1 MSDRNDG
8 QETRSPELMRL
19 VDFFQGLDEASA
31 TRIDSLYTPDAYF
44 GCGHVRIQTPR
55 SGVSMHAIDDAAAK
69 LRRAQQAAQNARPY
83 AERMASVIANL
94 AAGVS
99 GDGAPKLLVG
109 TGQDVKQLVIVA
121 TSDRGLAGGFNSSI
135 VRMAR
140 ERISTLIAEGK
151 DVKII
156 TLGKKARDQLKRLY
170 GDRFVESFEVGA
182 SPSLAV
188 AEAVGQKV
196 AAMFEAGEVDVVSL
210 AYSKFKSVV
219 TQTPTFQQMIPA
231 QVSGSGV
238 VDLQGASYEYE
249 PDAEAIL
256 ETLLPRNLNVQV
268 LSAMLENQAGF
279 FAAQMTAMDNAT
291 RAAGD
296 MIAALNLLK
305 NRTRQA
311 QITKELIEIISGAE
325 AL

>member
-1 MSDRNDG
+1 MASLKEMRN
-8 QETRSPELMRL
+8 
-19 VDFFQGLDEASA
+19 
-31 TRIDSLYTPDAYF
+31 RIKSVESTQKITKALQM
-44 GCGHVRIQTPR
+44 V
-55 SGVSMHAIDDAAAK
+55 AAAK

-109 TGQDVKQLVIVA
+109 TGQDAKQLIIVA
-121 TSDRGLAGGFNSSI
+121 TADRGLAGGFNSSI

-140 ERISTLIAEGK
+140 EQIATLIAEGK
-151 DVKII
+151 DVKIM
-156 TLGKKARDQLKRLY
+156 TWGKKARDQLKRLY
-170 GDRFVESFEVGA
+170 GDRFVESFEAGA
-182 SPSLAV
+182 APSLAV

-210 AYSKFKSVV
+210 VFSKFKSVV

-279 FAAQMTAMDNAT
+279 FAAQMSAMDNAT